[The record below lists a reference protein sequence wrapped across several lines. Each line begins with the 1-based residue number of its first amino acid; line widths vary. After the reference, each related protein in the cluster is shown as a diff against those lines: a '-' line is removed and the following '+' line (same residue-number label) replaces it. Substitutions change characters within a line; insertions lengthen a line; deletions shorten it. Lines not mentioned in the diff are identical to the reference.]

1 MNLPQPLRR
10 LTAVT
15 HQLDI
20 SSDFKAL
27 LSDLAKV
34 TWHVG
39 STVVALGRKI
49 LSVAVDIFTAF
60 PRTSSGVVVAYIVT
74 LIVGTIPL
82 VGLLLAAFVGP
93 IILATGHTMGHCPIS
108 ALPRG
113 QTELWRFRR
122 NYLSSRSENW

>member
-93 IILATGHTMGHCPIS
+93 IILATGHTMGALSNFCSS
-108 ALPRG
+108 AWSNRVVAI
-113 QTELWRFRR
+113 QAQ
-122 NYLSSRSENW
+122 LSVIKV